1 MADGGLV
8 SGNPV
13 SQVESDLA
21 GWPQRFII
29 SDIASP
35 IDSPNATRMV
45 H

>member
-8 SGNPV
+8 SGNAV
-13 SQVESDLA
+13 SQVESDIA
-21 GWPQRFII
+21 GWPQRLII

-35 IDSPNATRMV
+35 IDSSNATRMV

>member
-13 SQVESDLA
+13 SQVESDIA
-21 GWPQRFII
+21 GWQQCLII
-29 SDIASP
+29 SDITSP

-45 H
+45 L